1 MKLFY
6 SGALWMGGLISF
18 TFLETNSESVN
29 CYEYLVRIYFKHITL
44 IKVNQKI
51 NNYIKEP

>member
-1 MKLFY
+1 
-6 SGALWMGGLISF
+6 MGGLISF

-29 CYEYLVRIYFKHITL
+29 CYEYLVSIYFKHITL